1 VTVTPVSWRAA
12 PEAATEAAAQA
23 SPPPLDATPVGGW
36 QHRPK
41 SWHWRLNPLWRLF
54 ARVQLSRA
62 KHPSLLGHP
71 RLALRLSRLVPEY
84 HYGPD
89 TAWAEDGAPPEIVT
103 RRAQAFARLGAQLR
117 ERAPRTL
124 AESAALADRISD
136 VAFVNAH
143 RVPFQFRRLVETAL
157 PVGTVAE
164 ATDGPR
170 LRDLDGNW
178 AWDLSGSYGVNLFGH
193 AFYQACLEEGH
204 AAARAL
210 GTVLGPY
217 HPVIRENVERLCAI
231 SGMDE
236 VSFHMSG
243 TEAVMQ
249 AMRLARYH
257 TGRSH
262 VVRFVGAYH
271 GWSDGIQAGPG
282 NPRPAAEVYTL
293 PELSERTLE
302 ILRTRDDIAAVLVNP
317 IQAMHPNGG
326 PPTDAQLVTGLR
338 KAGVDKATYA
348 RWLAQLRAVCSA
360 RGIVLIFDEVFLGF
374 RLALG
379 GAQEYFG
386 VQADLVTYGKTLG
399 GGLPVGVLCG
409 QRALM
414 RRFVDGRAA
423 DLCFARGTFN
433 SHPHVMTAMAAFLR
447 RLDTPEIRATYRALD
462 ATWDARAA
470 RLNARLEAA
479 GLPVRIR
486 HLVSVW
492 SVHFT
497 QPGRYHW
504 LLQYYLRAHGLTMGW
519 IGTGRFILSHDLTD
533 ADCDAI
539 GDRLVAAADAM
550 RTDGWFWRDPAV
562 PDAEFVRL
570 TTRRVLRQTL
580 RARARGS
587 SDR

>member
-1 VTVTPVSWRAA
+1 MTVTPFPLEAA
-12 PEAATEAAAQA
+12 PDVTLPPSAPEPAA
-23 SPPPLDATPVGGW
+23 SGW
-36 QHRPK
+36 TLRPK
-41 SWHWRLNPLWRLF
+41 SWHWRLNPIWRAV
-54 ARVQLSRA
+54 ARVQLSFA

-71 RLALRLSRLVPEY
+71 RMALRLSRLVPEY

-89 TAWAEDGAPPEIVT
+89 EAWAEDGAPAEIIA
-103 RRAQAFARLGAQLR
+103 RRAAAFARLGASLR
-117 ERAPRTL
+117 AKAPRTL
-124 AESAALADRISD
+124 EASAALVGRVSD
-136 VAFVNAH
+136 VDFVNAH
-143 RVPFQFRRLVETAL
+143 RVPFQFRRLAEATL
-157 PVGTVAE
+157 PMGTIAD
-164 ATDGPR
+164 ATDGP
-170 LRDLDGNW
+170 LVRDLDGNW
-178 AWDLSGSYGVNLFGH
+178 AYDLSGAYGVNLFGH
-193 AFYQACLEEGH
+193 EFYKACLAEGH
-204 AAARAL
+204 AAAQAL

-257 TGRSH
+257 TKRSH

-282 NPRPAAEVYTL
+282 NPRPVREIYTL
-293 PELSERTLE
+293 PEMRERTLD

-326 PPTDAQLVTGLR
+326 PPTDAQLVTGMR
-338 KAGVDKATYA
+338 RGAFDKAAYTQ
-348 RWLAQLRAVCSA
+348 WLRQLREVCTS

-374 RLALG
+374 RLGLG

-386 VQADLVTYGKTLG
+386 VRADLVTYGKTLG

-447 RLDTPEIRATYRALD
+447 RLDTPEIAARMRHLD
-462 ATWDARAA
+462 ETWDARAA
-470 RLNARLEAA
+470 AFNAQLEAA
-479 GLPVRIR
+479 GVPMRVR
-486 HLVSVW
+486 HMVSVW
-492 SVHFT
+492 SLHFA

-504 LLQYYLRAHGLTMGW
+504 LFQYYLREQGILLGW

-533 ADCDAI
+533 ADLQAI
-539 GDRLVAAADAM
+539 AARFVAAARAM
-550 RTDGWFWRDPAV
+550 QADGWFWRDAAV
-562 PDAEFVRL
+562 PHQDFVRL
-570 TTRRVLRQTL
+570 TTRRLLRQAL
-580 RARARGS
+580 RARARAS